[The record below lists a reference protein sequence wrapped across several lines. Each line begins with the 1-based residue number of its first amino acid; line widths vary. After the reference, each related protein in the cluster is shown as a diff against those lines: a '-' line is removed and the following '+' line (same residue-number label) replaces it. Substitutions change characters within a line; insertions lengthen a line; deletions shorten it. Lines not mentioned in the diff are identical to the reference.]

1 MDPIGIASLDRV
13 DPRFVAEAP
22 AVTEATELGAF
33 PLLGEETR
41 L

>member
-1 MDPIGIASLDRV
+1 MGLIGITALDQIA
-13 DPRFVAEAP
+13 PRFVTEAP